1 MIVTFSIADGEFEYF
16 TYRQWQTRLD
26 QWCEQL
32 LNDGYEFALDMEAEE
47 IVECMYG
54 EEMFFDIVPSFD
66 K

>member
-1 MIVTFSIADGEFEYF
+1 MIVTFDIAEGGFEFF
-16 TYRQWQTRLD
+16 TERQWQVRLD

-47 IVECMYG
+47 IVECIYG
-54 EEMFFDIVPSFD
+54 EELFFDIVPDFS

>member
-1 MIVTFSIADGEFEYF
+1 MIVTFNIADGEFEYF
-16 TYRQWQTRLD
+16 TYRQWSTRLD

-32 LNDGYEFALDMEAEE
+32 LNDGYEFARDMEAEE

>member
-1 MIVTFSIADGEFEYF
+1 MIVTFNIADGEFEYF